1 MENKNQLFSTE
12 TYSKRRSLLKKKI
25 IGSGVLLFL
34 GNQESS
40 INFKDNWYPY
50 RQDSTFLYY
59 FGLNFPGLH
68 ALIDLDSGEEIIF
81 GDDLTIDE
89 IVWKGPQPSMT
100 AMSAKVGILDTRPLE
115 KMKAYLSQR
124 EVHYLPV
131 YRPEHVVFLTS
142 LLDRSYTEVDLEYS
156 VSFIKVVAAQRAVK
170 SPEELLSLNEAAS
183 ITSQIH
189 LSLMQQAKAGMK
201 EYELAS
207 RVRQVAH
214 EQNVNISFQPIVT
227 IDGQILHNHYYG
239 NTLSGGDLLLCDA
252 GAESS
257 HLYAGDMTRTFPV
270 DPTFSTLQKELYDV
284 VHRSHLAA
292 IAALKPGIKFLDLHL
307 LACRVLVEGLVEV
320 GIMKGHPQDAVAAGA
335 HTMFFQCGLGHMMGL
350 DVHDM
355 ENFGEAYVGYDDQ
368 LKKSTA
374 FGLKSL
380 RLGKALTPG
389 YVVTIEPGIYVIPEL
404 IKQHKEKGSY
414 NDFINYP
421 LLEKHADFGGI
432 RIEDDFVITTD
443 GAQLLGTPLASS
455 SDDIESI
462 RKAALS

>member
-25 IGSGVLLFL
+25 MGTGVLLFL
-34 GNQESS
+34 GNKESS

-59 FGLNFPGLH
+59 FGLNLPGLH
-68 ALIDLDSGEEIIF
+68 ALIDLDSGKEIIF
-81 GDDLTIDE
+81 GDDLTLDE
-89 IVWKGPQPSMT
+89 IVWTGPQPT
-100 AMSAKVGILDTRPLE
+100 IAEMSAKVGIKDTYTLD
-115 KMKAYLSQR
+115 KMTAYLSHR

-131 YRPEHVVFLTS
+131 YRPEHTVFMAS
-142 LLDRSYTEVDLEYS
+142 LFNRSYAEIDLGYS
-156 VSFIKVVAAQRAVK
+156 LSFIKEVAAQRAVK
-170 SPEELLSLNEAAS
+170 SPEELSSLHEAAS

-189 LSLMQQAKAGMK
+189 LTLMQQAKAGMK

-227 IDGQILHNHYYG
+227 IEGQILHNHYYG
-239 NTLSGGDLLLCDA
+239 NTLSGGDMLLCDA

-257 HLYAGDMTRTFPV
+257 QLYAGDMTRTFPV
-270 DPTFSTLQKELYDV
+270 DSTFSSLQKELYDV

-292 IAALKPGIKFLDLHL
+292 IAAMKPGIKFLDLHL
-307 LACRVLVEGLVEV
+307 LVCRILVEGLIEV
-320 GIMKGHPQDAVAAGA
+320 GLMKGQPEEAVAAGA

-355 ENFGEAYVGYDDQ
+355 ENLGEAHVGYNDQ
-368 LKKSTA
+368 LKKSDA

-380 RLGKALTPG
+380 RLGKELASG
-389 YVVTIEPGIYVIPEL
+389 YVVTVEPGIYIIPEL
-404 IKQHKEKGSY
+404 IKKLKASGDY
-414 NDFINYP
+414 NDFINYS

-432 RIEDDFVITTD
+432 RIEDDFAITPD
-443 GAQLLGTPLASS
+443 GAQLLGRPLAST

>member
-1 MENKNQLFSTE
+1 MENNNQLFSTE
-12 TYSKRRSLLKKKI
+12 TYVKRRALLKKKF

-59 FGLNFPGLH
+59 FGLNLPGLH
-68 ALIDLDSGEEIIF
+68 ALIDLDSGQEIIF
-81 GDDLTIDE
+81 GDDLTLDE
-89 IVWKGPQPSMT
+89 IVWTGPQPT
-100 AMSAKVGILDTRPLE
+100 IAAMSAKVGILDTRPLE
-115 KMKAYLSQR
+115 KITICLFKR
-124 EVHYLPV
+124 EVHFLPV
-131 YRPEHVVFLTS
+131 YRPEHAVLMAS
-142 LLDRSYTEVDLEYS
+142 LLGLSYTEIDLGYS
-156 VSFIKVVAAQRAVK
+156 VPFIKAVAGQRTIK
-170 SPEELLSLNEAAS
+170 SSEELSSLHEAAS

-270 DPTFSTLQKELYDV
+270 DPAFSTLQKELYDV

-320 GIMKGHPQDAVAAGA
+320 GIMKGHPEDAVAAGA
-335 HTMFFQCGLGHMMGL
+335 HTMFFQCGLGHLMGL

-380 RLGKALTPG
+380 RLGKALAPG
-389 YVVTIEPGIYVIPEL
+389 YVLTVEPGIYIIPEL
-404 IKQHKEKGSY
+404 IKQHKAKGSY

-432 RIEDDFVITTD
+432 RIEDDFVITVD

>member
-1 MENKNQLFSTE
+1 MENNNQLFSIE
-12 TYSKRRSLLKKKI
+12 TYVKRRALLKKKV

-59 FGLNFPGLH
+59 FGLNLPGLH
-68 ALIDLDSGEEIIF
+68 ALIDLDSGQEIIF
-81 GDDLTIDE
+81 GDDLTLDE
-89 IVWKGPQPSMT
+89 IVWTGPQPT
-100 AMSAKVGILDTRPLE
+100 IAAMSAKVGILDTRPLE
-115 KMKAYLSQR
+115 KITTCLFKR
-124 EVHYLPV
+124 EVHFLPV
-131 YRPEHVVFLTS
+131 YRPEHAVLMAS
-142 LLDRSYTEVDLEYS
+142 LLGLSYTEIDLGYS
-156 VSFIKVVAAQRAVK
+156 VPFIKAVAAQRTIK
-170 SPEELLSLNEAAS
+170 SSEELSSLHEAAS

-207 RVRQVAH
+207 RVRQVAY

-270 DPTFSTLQKELYDV
+270 DPTFSSLQKELYDV

-380 RLGKALTPG
+380 RLGKALAPG
-389 YVVTIEPGIYVIPEL
+389 YVLTVEPGIYIIPEL
-404 IKQHKEKGSY
+404 IKQHKAKGSY

>member
-1 MENKNQLFSTE
+1 MENNNQLFSIE
-12 TYSKRRSLLKKKI
+12 TYVKRRALLKKKV

-59 FGLNFPGLH
+59 FGLNLPGLH
-68 ALIDLDSGEEIIF
+68 ALIDLDSGQEIIF
-81 GDDLTIDE
+81 GDDLTLDE
-89 IVWKGPQPSMT
+89 IVWTGPQPT
-100 AMSAKVGILDTRPLE
+100 IAAMSAKVGILDTRPLE
-115 KMKAYLSQR
+115 KITICLFKR
-124 EVHYLPV
+124 EVHFLPV
-131 YRPEHVVFLTS
+131 YRPEHAVLMAS
-142 LLDRSYTEVDLEYS
+142 LLGLSYTEIDLGYS
-156 VSFIKVVAAQRAVK
+156 VPFIKAVAGQRTIK
-170 SPEELLSLNEAAS
+170 SSEELSSLHEAAS

-270 DPTFSTLQKELYDV
+270 DPAFSTLQKELYDV

-404 IKQHKEKGSY
+404 IKQHKAKGSY
-414 NDFINYP
+414 RDFINYP

-432 RIEDDFVITTD
+432 RIEDDFAITAD
-443 GAQLLGTPLASS
+443 GAQLLGTPLVSS

-462 RKAALS
+462 RKGALS